1 MTQVFLSLVIPA
13 YNEESRLPATLS
25 RVAEYLRGQA
35 YGYEVI
41 VVSDGSC
48 DGTAASARRW
58 RPEGFP
64 LEIIDRKENRGK
76 GYTVREG
83 AARARG
89 EYILFSDADLSTPI
103 EEVEKF
109 LPLFGEGFE
118 IVIGSRSLKDSDIVV
133 RQPFYRKL
141 MGRVFNRLVR
151 ILAVPGIADTQ
162 CGFKCF
168 TRRAAAEIFP
178 RCRIDGFSFDVEIL
192 YLARQLGLPVCEVPV
207 KWLNAP
213 GSSIS
218 PLRDSLLML
227 IDIFRV
233 KVYAL
238 GRAYPSEP
246 SSINYQQPGER

>member
-1 MTQVFLSLVIPA
+1 MDISIVIPA
-13 YNEESRLPATLS
+13 YNEESRLPDTLN
-25 RVAEYLRGQA
+25 RIAGYLRGQT

-41 VVSDGSC
+41 LVSDGSR
-48 DGTAASARRW
+48 DGTAAAARRW
-58 RPEGFP
+58 CPEGFP

-89 EYILFSDADLSTPI
+89 DYILFTDADLSTPI

-109 LPLFGEGFE
+109 FPLFREGFE

-133 RQPFYRKL
+133 RQPFHREL

-162 CGFKCF
+162 CGFKCL
-168 TRRAAAEIFP
+168 TRRSAAAILP

-192 YLARQLGLPVCEVPV
+192 YLARKLGIPVKEVPV

-213 GSSIS
+213 GSSVS

-227 IDIFRV
+227 IDIFKIRGDGV
-233 KVYAL
+233 A
-238 GRAYPSEP
+238 
-246 SSINYQQPGER
+246 

>member
-1 MTQVFLSLVIPA
+1 MTRPFLSIVIPA
-13 YNEESRLPATLS
+13 YNEEARLPATLS
-25 RVAEYLRGQA
+25 RIAGYLRGCSCSS
-35 YGYEVI
+35 EVI
-41 VVSDGSC
+41 LVSDGSR
-48 DGTAASARRW
+48 DGTVAAARRW

-83 AARARG
+83 ARRARG
-89 EYILFSDADLSTPI
+89 DYILFSDADLSTPI

-109 LPLFGEGFE
+109 LPWFREGFE
-118 IVIGSRSLKDSDIVV
+118 VVIGSRSLKGSDILV
-133 RQPFYRKL
+133 RQPFHREL
-141 MGRVFNRLVR
+141 MGRIFNRLVR
-151 ILAVPGIADTQ
+151 VLAVPGIADTQ

-168 TRRAAAEIFP
+168 TRRAAGEIFP

-192 YLARQLGLPVCEVPV
+192 YLARRLGLPVREVPV
-207 KWLNAP
+207 KWRNAP

-233 KVYAL
+233 RAFSLFRVYSA
-238 GRAYPSEP
+238 G
-246 SSINYQQPGER
+246 SS